1 MNINS
6 LLPQNAQA
14 NQNAA
19 AIALERKWEKT
30 GLLEGMS
37 NEVERKGMAVLLE
50 NQAKQLVSEANVTN
64 TAGSG
69 EEWSGVA
76 LPLVRR
82 IFAEI
87 AAKDFVSVQPMNLPS
102 GLIFY
107 LDFKYATK
115 QGTDGNEGG
124 NDFLTGKARTSQD
137 DSVFGVTDATKGNVN
152 TATEGLYGAGRF
164 GYTINDVSS
173 SIETLASKATGKI
186 ATGSWST
193 ANTFTDNTDLTQV
206 GFNIFTN
213 FNSEFSASVV
223 ADGSNPHIVAVGKDV
238 IPGYDVNGVRAFNI
252 DGTGVDAVYPEF
264 TRASGDYVY
273 FLVDGDDDLQS
284 LKVIYHKQPGVT
296 SRGDFE
302 DIAGNKVPN
311 QASPSSTA
319 LDIPEIDLQMRS
331 EAIVAKT
338 RKLKAVWSPE
348 FAQDLNAY
356 HSIDAEAELTSMLS
370 EYVSQ
375 EIDLEILDMLIQNA
389 QTVERWSARVGQS
402 FDAASNS
409 FVNSNADAQAYNQG
423 TWFQTLGTKV
433 QKVSNKIHQ
442 LTLRGGANFLVC
454 SPSVATILESIPGYA
469 ADTDGDKMQFAMG
482 VQKVGAINNRFQVY
496 KNPYMTENAILMGY
510 RGSQFLET
518 GAVYSPYIPLIMTP
532 LVYDPE
538 NFTPRKGVMTRYAKK
553 MVRPEFYG
561 KIYVEGLDTV

>member
-1 MNINS
+1 MKMNVNS
-6 LLPQNAQA
+6 LLPQNGNA

-50 NQAKQLVSEANVTN
+50 NQAKQLVSEANATN
-64 TAGSG
+64 DSANG
-69 EEWSGVA
+69 EEWAGVA

-107 LDFKYATK
+107 LDFKYGTK
-115 QGTDGNEGG
+115 QGALGGTEGG
-124 NDFLTGKARTSQD
+124 NDFLTGQGRTSQA
-137 DSVFGVTDATKGNVN
+137 DSVFGITEGAG
-152 TATEGLYGAGRF
+152 AGTEGLYGPGRF
-164 GYTINDVSS
+164 GYTINDVQ
-173 SIETLASKATGKI
+173 TGALGKAAV
-186 ATGSWST
+186 ATGSIDPATNVFSAT
-193 ANTFTDNTDLTQV
+193 ATHMGQAA
-206 GFNIFTN
+206 FNVRSN
-213 FNSEFSASVV
+213 FNSEFSASQAAKKHFIVQI
-223 ADGSNPHIVAVGKDV
+223 GSGSLPN
-238 IPGYDVNGVRAFNI
+238 YDQEGVRAFNI
-252 DGTGVDAVYPEF
+252 SLGAGATVHPEF
-264 TRASGDYVY
+264 TQRTENGSHVE
-273 FLVDGDDDLQS
+273 FLISTAAAPVVDTAAGNVS
-284 LKVIYHKQPGVT
+284 YHKQPT
-296 SRGDFE
+296 DITRGDFE
-302 DIAGNKVPN
+302 DKDPGHYSNEDDK
-311 QASPSSTA
+311 A
-319 LDIPEIDLQMRS
+319 LDIPEINLEMRS

-375 EIDLEILDMLIQNA
+375 EIDLEILGMLQENA
-389 QTVERWSARVGQS
+389 QTVERWSAKIGYEY
-402 FDAASNS
+402 DAATNL
-409 FVNSNADAQAYNQG
+409 FTQANASAYAYQQG

-496 KNPYMTENAILMGY
+496 KNPYMTENTILMGY

-532 LVYDPE
+532 LVYDPD
-538 NFTPRKGVMTRYAKK
+538 NFTPIKGVMTRYAKK
-553 MVRPEFYG
+553 IVRPEFYG
-561 KIYVEGLDTV
+561 KILIHGLDTV